1 MADIDIVRKRT
12 SLWPWIVGLIVLALL
27 AWVLLGLFG
36 APGTTTEGVAIPVF
50 EPLASGVLDATLR
63 T

>member
-36 APGTTTEGVAIPVF
+36 APGTTTEGVAIPAL
-50 EPLASGVLDATLR
+50 ERLASAVPDQALR
-63 T
+63 L